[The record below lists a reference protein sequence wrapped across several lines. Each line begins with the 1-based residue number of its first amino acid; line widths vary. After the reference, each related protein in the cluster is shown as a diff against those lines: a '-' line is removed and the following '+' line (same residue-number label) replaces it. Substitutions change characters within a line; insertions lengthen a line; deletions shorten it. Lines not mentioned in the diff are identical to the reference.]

1 VIASSGQASTQTPQ
15 STHSSTSIVA
25 LSEAMLIASLGHSS
39 TQVSQPVHFSLSTLA
54 GIYATLSKNLKT
66 YYCSVTTEVL
76 QKSCYQIEYGMLQ
89 NYDDFTTYF

>member
-1 VIASSGQASTQTPQ
+1 M
-15 STHSSTSIVA
+15 SINA
-25 LSEAMLIASLGHSS
+25 FSEAMLIASLGHSA

-54 GIYATLSKNLKT
+54 GIYTTLSKNLKT

-89 NYDDFTTYF
+89 NYDDITTYFWVNFTGQQDGEW